1 MRTTYPRVVVSD
13 YQWIRRL
20 EPGRVDRR
28 TGCVLFCR
36 EPGVRGRCVNADD
49 AALVTT
55 DERGSPV
62 GKIRLVHD
70 VREGTGALRCRRTD
84 RPGVPHRP
92 GSTPLLGSQA

>member
-70 VREGTGALRCRRTD
+70 VREGTGALRL
-84 RPGVPHRP
+84 PPY
-92 GSTPLLGSQA
+92 